1 MGSNHKAHPADAV
14 LPTDAIVVVVF
25 DDAQLPLQQP
35 LDAAAHLVHVRK
47 LLEREHRP
55 LALRIV
61 LLARNVRRPRGALG
75 HAVVVAS
82 ILVEYLPPLA
92 ATHQRHR
99 VNRHR
104 LVPQRLLRCVHE
116 LRLEETPHDQHPRCR
131 QRIGLRQR
139 LGNGTEGTM
148 VYGPMKLVQVA
159 LVSRLCQHGVHL
171 LQLLHRDRNLGRPH
185 LAEHLHARLVLAAL
199 GKRGGQHPPSR
210 LPVRLSLADA
220 VLPLRSEFR
229 HVLEKREE
237 RSYSFREHRSQDTTV
252 PGLATAN
259 AGCSTDPVCPDRCGT
274 PRVAAGARFFRSEN
288 CRFAAFTPTVFG
300 LVLPVLPFRI
310 RSPDAAAIDAVVRAR
325 ARQAPRGA
333 AQGAAEA
340 GRAKGGAQAQA
351 RGRCQGQ

>member
-148 VYGPMKLVQVA
+148 VYGTMKLVQVA

-210 LPVRLSLADA
+210 LPVRLPLADA
-220 VLPLRSEFR
+220 VLPLRSEFG
-229 HVLEKREE
+229 HGFEKREE
-237 RSYSFREHRSQDTTV
+237 RE
-252 PGLATAN
+252 
-259 AGCSTDPVCPDRCGT
+259 
-274 PRVAAGARFFRSEN
+274 AARSEN
-288 CRFAAFTPTVFG
+288 TGRKTQQFPVWLQPT
-300 LVLPVLPFRI
+300 R
-310 RSPDAAAIDAVVRAR
+310 AAAQTPSAPAGAV
-325 ARQAPRGA
+325 PRGLLQVLA
-333 AQGAAEA
+333 FSGPKTA
-340 GRAKGGAQAQA
+340 GLRLLRLLFLDSCFPFSLFVSAVPMQQ
-351 RGRCQGQ
+351 Q